1 MPSSASEAQVRGE
14 ANPEDAAELTLEYF
28 LRVLLSKGESELSSE
43 AVSLSLKVELNL
55 TENGKPGLLF

>member
-1 MPSSASEAQVRGE
+1 VRGE